1 MTNGY
6 WHRSGVN
13 ISIGSMSGS
22 YGEKKRKKKYLSYE
36 IFNFKNVRCFKR
48 LLSKVY
54 HRMNFSYGMLY
65 FKKKFHLLASQTFP

>member
-1 MTNGY
+1 MAFDCMTNGY

-36 IFNFKNVRCFKR
+36 IFNFKV
-48 LLSKVY
+48 VT
-54 HRMNFSYGMLY
+54 ML
-65 FKKKFHLLASQTFP
+65 QTFVVKSLS

>member
-36 IFNFKNVRCFKR
+36 IFNFKDVT
-48 LLSKVY
+48 
-54 HRMNFSYGMLY
+54 ML
-65 FKKKFHLLASQTFP
+65 QTFVVKSLS